1 MTTKT
6 ETIERNEIFDL
17 AYRFVTETSEHIF
30 LTGKAG
36 TGKTTFLKF
45 LKENCTKNTVVAAPT
60 GVAAINAGGVTL
72 HSLFQLPFH
81 PFIPTSAGKED
92 LLGKMKFNKQR
103 LQLLRKTEL
112 LIIDEISM
120 VRCDVI
126 DAIDTLLRSV
136 RRNHHTPFGGIQL
149 LCIGD
154 LHQLPPVAQ
163 NHEWNIL
170 QEYYPSPFFFDSHA
184 IKEQQP
190 VLIELDKIYR
200 QKEESFVELLNKVR
214 TNNMGAED
222 FEMLHQRFI
231 PGFRPGED
239 EKYITLTSHNK
250 QADLINNSEI
260 QKLHTPHFIFQA
272 EIENEFPENQYP
284 ADASLMLKE
293 GAQVMFIKNDVVE
306 KRYFNGKIG
315 VVCRLDNDKIS
326 VNCGGEKIE
335 VYKET
340 WENSRYT
347 LNRTDGKLQQDVIGT
362 FTQYPLRL
370 AWGITIHKS
379 QGLTFDNLMID
390 AAAAFSSGQVY
401 VALSRCTSLR
411 GIVLLSK
418 IPPSAILSNEN
429 VSKGQQSLTHKGSL
443 AERFTGAREV
453 YTQQLLEEIFSFSEA
468 TESLQQ
474 LKYHIDAQKEK
485 LNAGSTDWINN
496 LFGAFEKEKL
506 NGEKFIRQIYTLL
519 KEEPVIENNA
529 GLQNR
534 IALAAA
540 HFIPKFA
547 AYSDALKKH
556 PLITEHKETADV
568 INEHLNSAAQAL
580 SATDYYLQY
589 CKSPFSVTAFLQHK
603 LNLTQPRTGISCYA
617 RGRSSGT
624 TDSPNPELYESIKRW
639 RDIQCE
645 EEGLP
650 VFLVVTHA
658 GMKDICTYLPKTK
671 RDLMLISGFGKVKVD
686 KYGEEITTIVNDY
699 CELHNIESSIAQKK
713 ASPKKERKP
722 KADKVDT
729 KDSTY
734 TLFKAGKSIS
744 EIAKERGF
752 ALSTI
757 EGHLAALIE
766 KGIVEVGELLTP
778 ERFNEISAVFKNRG
792 DKTLSEM
799 KSEMPW
805 ASFGEMRMAEAA
817 LKVLNHEGAK

>member
-1 MTTKT
+1 MTSKT
-6 ETIERNEIFDL
+6 DTIERNEVFDL
-17 AYRFVTETSEHIF
+17 AHRFVTETSEHIF

-81 PFIPTSAGKED
+81 PFLPTAAGKEE

-120 VRCDVI
+120 VRCDVM
-126 DAIDTLLRSV
+126 DAIDILLRSV
-136 RRNHHTPFGGIQL
+136 RRNYHTPFGGIQL

-170 QEYYPSPFFFDSHA
+170 QEYYSSPFFFDSIA
-184 IKEQQP
+184 VKEQQP

-214 TNNMGAED
+214 TNNMAAED
-222 FEMLHQRFI
+222 FEILHQRFI
-231 PGFRPGED
+231 PGFRPTED
-239 EKYITLTSHNK
+239 ENFITLTSHNK

-260 QKLHTPHFIFQA
+260 QKLHTPHYIFKA
-272 EIENEFPENQYP
+272 EVENEFPENQYP
-284 ADASLMLKE
+284 ADSSLMLKE
-293 GAQVMFIKNDVVE
+293 GAQVMFIKNDVIE

-315 VVCRLDNDKIS
+315 VVCSLNNSKIT
-326 VNCGGEKIE
+326 VDCGGEKIE

-347 LNRTDGKLQQDVIGT
+347 LNRTDGKLQQEVIGT

-370 AWGITIHKS
+370 AWAITIHKS
-379 QGLTFDNLMID
+379 QGLTFDHLMID

-401 VALSRCTSLR
+401 VALSRCTSLA

-418 IPPSAILSNEN
+418 IPASAILSNEN

-443 AERFTGAREV
+443 AERFAGAREV

-468 TESLQQ
+468 AESLQQ
-474 LKYHIDAQKEK
+474 LKYHVDAQKEK
-485 LNAGSTDWINN
+485 LNAGSADWIAN
-496 LFGAFEKEKL
+496 LHNAFTEVKM
-506 NGEKFIRQIYTLL
+506 NGFKFIRQIYSLL

-529 GLQNR
+529 ALQNR
-534 IALAAA
+534 IALAAG
-540 HFIPKFA
+540 HFIPKFISFA
-547 AYSDALKKH
+547 DAIRKH
-556 PLITEHKETADV
+556 PLITEHKETADI
-568 INEHLNSAAQAL
+568 INEHLNSAALAL
-580 SATDYYLQY
+580 NTTEYFLQY

-603 LNLTQPRTGISCYA
+603 LNLAQQKMNISCYA

-624 TDSPNPELYESIKRW
+624 TDSPNSELYETIKRW

-650 VFLVVTHA
+650 VYLVATHA

-671 RDLMLISGFGKVKVD
+671 RDLLLINGFGKAKVD
-686 KYGEEITTIVNDY
+686 KYGEEITTMVADY
-699 CELHNIESSIAQKK
+699 CELHNAESSTAPKK
-713 ASPKKERKP
+713 ASRKKDTKP
-722 KADKVDT
+722 KVDKIDT
-729 KDSTY
+729 KESTY
-734 TLFKAGKSIS
+734 TLFKAGITIA

-752 ALSTI
+752 AQSTI

-766 KGIVEVGELLTP
+766 KGIVKVNEVLSAEK
-778 ERFNEISAVFKNRG
+778 FDQISTAFKNKGER
-792 DKTLSEM
+792 TLTEM
-799 KSEMPW
+799 KAEMPW
-805 ASFGEMRMAEAA
+805 ASFGEMRMAEAGMKA
-817 LKVLNHEGAK
+817 SLPQDV